1 MNETSKGDAGMDATV
16 EHDHCLRPGCGR
28 KLTAAKSRRDGFG
41 PVCKRRIRAAATL
54 VVAKA
59 EQITK
64 AAALIEAC
72 RIIPAEP
79 GVYAATSSNGA
90 DTYYVA
96 DAETC
101 TCPAGE
107 RARYCYHL
115 AAAQILTAATLRR
128 RSLTGA

>member
-1 MNETSKGDAGMDATV
+1 MSETIPAAG
-16 EHDHCLRPGCGR
+16 HDRCLRPGCGR
-28 KLTAAKSRRDGFG
+28 KLTNPASRAAGYG
-41 PVCKRRIRAAATL
+41 PVCRRRIRDAAAL
-54 VVAKA
+54 VIAKA

-72 RIIPAEP
+72 RIVPCEP

-115 AAAQILTAATLRR
+115 AAAQILTAATLRHR
-128 RSLTGA
+128 TA

>member
-1 MNETSKGDAGMDATV
+1 MEQTTTTG
-16 EHDHCLRPGCGR
+16 HDRCQRPGCGR
-28 KLTAAKSRRDGFG
+28 KLTAPASRTAGYG
-41 PVCKRRIRAAATL
+41 PVCRRRIRDAAAL

-64 AAALIEAC
+64 AAALIETC
-72 RIIPAEP
+72 RITLAEP
-79 GVYAATSSNGA
+79 GVYAAASSNGA
-90 DTYYVA
+90 DIYYVA

-115 AAAQILTAATLRR
+115 AAAQILTAATLRHAHR
-128 RSLTGA
+128 ATR